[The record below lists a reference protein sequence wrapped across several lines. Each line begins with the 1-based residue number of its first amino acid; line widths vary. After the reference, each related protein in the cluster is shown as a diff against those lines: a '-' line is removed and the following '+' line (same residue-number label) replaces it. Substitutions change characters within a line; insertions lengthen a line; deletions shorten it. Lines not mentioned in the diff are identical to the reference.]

1 MLYLL
6 NGSIKC
12 SLCILRFEN
21 VFLLRSPSATRASLQ
36 PAQSARVRV
45 YRTVSKRCDVIG
57 REALLQRATHCTER
71 SYELHA
77 GWSCTSASQAQGIGW
92 GPALHSEGTAEL
104 RASGSSQDRHVPLC
118 DPLVATVW
126 MTLV

>member
-1 MLYLL
+1 MLYLV

-12 SLCILRFEN
+12 SLCILSFKN
-21 VFLLRSPSATRASLQ
+21 VFLLRSPSATLQ
-36 PAQSARVRV
+36 VFSQQSARVRV

-57 REALLQRATHCTER
+57 KEALLQQATHCTER
-71 SYELHA
+71 SCEVHA

-92 GPALHSEGTAEL
+92 GPALHSEGTAVL

-126 MTLV
+126 MTLD